1 MVLTELS
8 LLMQRS
14 PVVLQPLVELALG
27 SQEIGAVHGVDINLI
42 CVHTKLLGHL
52 DTTLVRKLVSL
63 LVKFRLEGSLGLD
76 IILILQFLLPLQL
89 FAVVLQLVQ
98 VVQVEVLLYTNKLR
112 DAQAVEL
119 MRLLEEA
126 EFGDC

>member
-42 CVHTKLLGHL
+42 CVHAKLLSHL